1 MTTLTMTR
9 TRTAPM
15 MDQDVPNEPELLGED
30 DLSGWLQALAVHG
43 AEPEE
48 HTRRVTHMTLRL
60 GKALG
65 LSESDLLHLR
75 RGAML
80 HDIGHLG
87 IPEHILYKPEQLTS
101 DEWDIMRQHP
111 LYAHKMLMPIGFLQ
125 PALAIPLHHHERWD
139 GSGYPEGLHGEDIP
153 LMARIFA
160 VADVWDVLSRP
171 RPYRA
176 AWEHARIAAHIHEY
190 AGIYFDPLIVRA
202 FDYVQTGNATR
213 TQVPRTGYVRELPL
227 LKMLALLRMQQHSG
241 VIVLIHGNTRG
252 FIAVQE
258 GYTIDAYIVQQGRRI
273 VYSSPAD
280 AIQQML
286 GWDDAA
292 FAFQNDLALHGY
304 APPATLSTL
313 RSDTIIQ
320 LATATVQ
327 RQALLSLRQ
336 EHWRIMGYLL
346 DKQTIQALAA
356 AVALSHDET
365 IRVVQELINLGIIE
379 VVST

>member
-1 MTTLTMTR
+1 
-9 TRTAPM
+9 M
-15 MDQDVPNEPELLGED
+15 MDPDLPNEPELLGED

-48 HTRRVTHMTLRL
+48 HTRRVTHMALRL

-111 LYAHKMLMPIGFLQ
+111 IYARKMLAPIGFLQ

-160 VADVWDVLSRP
+160 VADVWDVLSRI

-190 AGIYFDPLIVRA
+190 AGIHFDPLIVRA
-202 FDYVQTGNATR
+202 FDYVQTGSPIH

-227 LKMLALLRMQQHSG
+227 LKILALLRMQQHSG

-273 VYSSPAD
+273 MYSSPAD

-304 APPATLSTL
+304 APHAARAPL
-313 RSDTIIQ
+313 RSDTIVQ

-346 DKQTIQALAA
+346 DKQSIQALAA
-356 AVALSHDET
+356 AVALSHDDT
-365 IRVVQELINLGIIE
+365 INVVQELINLGIIE